1 MTISAYSADDSLY
14 ELRGRLMWHLGLALI
29 GFGLLGAWYL
39 VISRDIPLVAS
50 GLLCLL
56 IALARITQIVMS
68 KHPALASYLL
78 VGGIVAILVV
88 GMWMFANPWLPYLGL
103 VCVFVSAMLIN
114 NGGLFTA
121 ATIAGFSAALN
132 LTAGRS
138 YPLLELTVALALA
151 AISSWLSAYTLFT
164 AVHWYRTMQVRSEQ
178 LLEETRDHRAELS
191 QTLKS
196 LETAYETQKHI
207 QLELIWARKQAEN
220 ARRLKEQFAA
230 NISHELRTP
239 LNLILGFSDMMYRSP
254 EVYGDMAWP
263 PLLRRDVHEI
273 YRSSQHLLALIDDI
287 LDLSRFEMTGF
298 NLTLEV
304 VPLAPLLQDTVEIAR
319 SLVRG
324 RPVYI
329 NLDVSPDLPMVEID
343 RTRIRQV
350 VLNLLNNACSF
361 TETGVVDL
369 AARWVEREVLIC
381 VSDTGAGIPKDKLP
395 YLFDEF
401 YQVDHS
407 LRRSH
412 GGAGLGLAISKRF
425 VEAHGGRIWVES
437 QEGVGSRF
445 TFALPVSERCM
456 ADHSSN
462 NENENN
468 DGHLAEIS
476 RPCLLVVEKDAAT
489 VSVLRRYVKD
499 CDVIQVRDTESLP
512 EMNLKF
518 HPRAIIHNVRPGHH
532 EINGQGIVETAAPI
546 IECSLPSLAW
556 VAEDLSVAGYLSKP
570 IAAQTL
576 LDEIKRIGQVQ
587 DILVIDDDRGF
598 ALLVERILQSSG
610 KSFEVRRAYDGIQGL
625 TALRDRRPDL
635 VLLDLIMPGLDG
647 MGLLAQMQADSDL
660 ASIPV
665 VLLTSRN
672 YGAKTLT
679 ENDIVIHHR
688 DGLYPIEVL
697 SCLNVIV
704 NNLKPRYYAPPKEE

>member
-1 MTISAYSADDSLY
+1 MTIPAFDADESLE
-14 ELRGRLMWHLGLALI
+14 ELRSRLIWHLGIALI
-29 GFGLLGAWYL
+29 GFGILGAWYL

-50 GLLCLL
+50 GLLCLV
-56 IALARITQIVMS
+56 ALLGRAAQIVTG
-68 KHPALASYLL
+68 KRPALAGYLL
-78 VGGIVAILVV
+78 VGGSMALLVI
-88 GMWMFANPWLPYLGL
+88 GMGMFPNPWLPYLGL
-103 VCVFVSAMLIN
+103 ICVFVSAMLIN
-114 NGGLFTA
+114 NGGLF
-121 ATIAGFSAALN
+121 AALGIALVSSLLN
-132 LTAGRS
+132 IMAGRT
-138 YPLLELTVALALA
+138 YALLELTVALGLA
-151 AISSWLSAYTLFT
+151 AVSSWLSAYTLFT
-164 AVHWYRTMQVRSEQ
+164 AVHWYRAMQARSEQ

-196 LETAYETQKHI
+196 LEKAYETQKHI

-239 LNLILGFSDMMYRSP
+239 LNLILGFSDLMYRSP
-254 EVYGDMAWP
+254 EVYGELLWP

-298 NLTLEV
+298 NLSVEA
-304 VPLAPLLQDTVEIAR
+304 VPLGPLLEDTIEIAR

-324 RPVYI
+324 RSVY
-329 NLDVSPDLPMVEID
+329 LDLDIAPDLPVVEID

-361 TETGVVDL
+361 TENGVVSL
-369 AARWVEREVLIC
+369 SARWVEHEVQVS

-445 TFALPVSERCM
+445 TFALPVSERFISGH
-456 ADHSSN
+456 AAN
-462 NENENN
+462 NEH
-468 DGHLAEIS
+468 DGYPTEMS
-476 RPCLLVVEKDAAT
+476 RSCLLVVEKDAAI
-489 VSVLRRYVKD
+489 VSMLRRYMKN
-499 CDVIQVRDTESLP
+499 CDVIQVRDTESLR
-512 EMNLKF
+512 EMCLKF
-518 HPRAIIHNVRPGHH
+518 HPRAIIHNAKLGHH
-532 EINGQGIVETAAPI
+532 EINDQDIAEIAVPI

-556 VAEDLSVAGYLSKP
+556 VAEDLAVAGYLSKP

-576 LDEIKRIGQVQ
+576 LDEIKRVGAVQ
-587 DILVIDDDRGF
+587 DVLVIDDDRGF
-598 ALLVERILQSSG
+598 TLLVERILQSSG
-610 KSFEVRRAYDGIQGL
+610 KPFEVRRAYDGVQGL
-625 TALRDRRPDL
+625 SALRERRPDL
-635 VLLDLIMPGLDG
+635 VLLDLVMPGLDG
-647 MGLLAQMQADSDL
+647 MGLLTQMQADSDL
-660 ASIPV
+660 ASVPV
-665 VLLTSRN
+665 ILLTSTN
-672 YGAKTLT
+672 YAGKTQA
-679 ENDIVIHHR
+679 ENNLIIHHR

-704 NNLKPRYYAPPKEE
+704 NSLKPRYYAPLEEA

>member
-1 MTISAYSADDSLY
+1 MKISANDADDSLE
-14 ELRGRLMWHLGLALI
+14 ELRARLTWNLGFALI
-29 GFGLLGAWYL
+29 GFGTLGAWYL
-39 VISRDIPLVAS
+39 LIRRDVPLVAS
-50 GLLCLL
+50 GLLCLVIVL
-56 IALARITQIVMS
+56 GRLTQIVIGKRPQS
-68 KHPALASYLL
+68 ASYLL
-78 VGGIVAILVV
+78 VGGSVALLLV
-88 GMWMFANPWLPYLGL
+88 GMWMFPNPWLPYLGM
-103 VCVFVSAMLIN
+103 VCVFVNAMLIN

-121 ATIAGFSAALN
+121 ATIAGVSALLN
-132 LTAGRS
+132 ISAGRS
-138 YPLLELTVALALA
+138 YPLLELTVALGLA
-151 AISSWLSAYTLFT
+151 VASSWLSAYTLFT
-164 AVHWYRTMQVRSEQ
+164 AVHWYRAMQARSEQ

-196 LETAYETQKHI
+196 LEEAHETQKHI
-207 QLELIWARKQAEN
+207 QLELIWARKEAEKT
-220 ARRLKEQFAA
+220 RRLKEQFAA

-298 NLTLEV
+298 NLTLEA
-304 VPLAPLLQDTVEIAR
+304 VPLEPLLQDTVEIAR

-324 RPVYI
+324 RPVFL
-329 NLDVSPDLPMVEID
+329 NLEIAPDLPMVEID

-369 AARWVEREVLIC
+369 KARWVEREVLIS

-395 YLFDEF
+395 HLFDEF

-407 LRRSH
+407 LRRGH

-445 TFALPVSERCM
+445 TFALPVSDWFI
-456 ADHSSN
+456 ADHSAN
-462 NENENN
+462 NGNN
-468 DGHLAEIS
+468 DGHPAEVS
-476 RPCLLVVEKDAAT
+476 RPCLLVVEKDTAI
-489 VSVLRRYVKD
+489 VSMLQRYMKD
-499 CDVIQVRDTESLP
+499 CDVIQVRDTESLR
-512 EMNLKF
+512 ELSLKS

-532 EINGQGIVETAAPI
+532 EVKDQDMVETAVPI

-556 VAEDLSVAGYLSKP
+556 IAENLAIAGYLTKP

-576 LDEIKRIGQVQ
+576 LEEIKRIGPVQ

-610 KSFEVRRAYDGIQGL
+610 NSFHVRRAYDGVQGL
-625 TALRDRRPDL
+625 AALKDRRPDL
-635 VLLDLIMPGLDG
+635 VLLDLIMPGQDG

-660 ASIPV
+660 ATIPV
-665 VLLTSRN
+665 ILLTSKN
-672 YGAKTLT
+672 YAGKTQV
-679 ENDIVIHHR
+679 ENDIIIHHR

-704 NNLKPRYYAPPKEE
+704 NNLKPRYFVPQEDE